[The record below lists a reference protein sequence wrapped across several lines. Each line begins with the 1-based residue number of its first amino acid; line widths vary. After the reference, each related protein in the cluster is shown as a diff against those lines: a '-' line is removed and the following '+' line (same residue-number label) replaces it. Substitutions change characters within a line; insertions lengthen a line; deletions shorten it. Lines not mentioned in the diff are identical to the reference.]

1 MKPIQLPLSVRLRDD
16 ATFANYY
23 PGANAAALGY
33 VERLCEAEAG
43 WAESLIYLW
52 GHDGVGR
59 SHLLQAACLRFEQF
73 EERTIYLPMA
83 DLVQYGPEIFD
94 DLEQCELVCIDD
106 LDVLVGKREW
116 EEGLFHLFNR
126 LRDTGRRLLLAAS
139 KSPRELQVKLPDLKS
154 RLTMALIF
162 QLHGLSDE
170 DKLRALQ
177 LRASRRGLHLTDEVG
192 RFILNRGSRS
202 MNSLFDLLE
211 QLDRASLQ
219 AQRKLT
225 IPFLKET
232 LGWYASTVR
241 RRTPAWPCRS
251 PWVSLAAG
259 SDRLLSVSPSM
270 RRQYRSA
277 GCPQASR
284 RSAGQEGAPALPS
297 AFPGEP
303 SVVLESPARIEQRGA
318 EQGHAE

>member
-1 MKPIQLPLSVRLRDD
+1 MSRRADPLLCNGAGVFGLSAQPGMKPIQLPLSVRLRDD

-232 LGWYASTVR
+232 LGW
-241 RRTPAWPCRS
+241 
-251 PWVSLAAG
+251 
-259 SDRLLSVSPSM
+259 
-270 RRQYRSA
+270 
-277 GCPQASR
+277 
-284 RSAGQEGAPALPS
+284 
-297 AFPGEP
+297 
-303 SVVLESPARIEQRGA
+303 
-318 EQGHAE
+318 